1 MVSPDIPD
9 ETKSPLFCPA
19 SFALFSVNSS
29 QSGTTKLWWREKS
42 LLSLP
47 PRVYNRFSCETFQ
60 KANRRYKKLEDIICE
75 GCFCTIGES
84 EERFTLDGN
93 AYCVDCYELETGVR
107 QSKKKAS
114 DKPSMKPNTN
124 WSSLAFWK
132 RLSPVSKKCRDLGAK
147 RKCAE
152 AEIGHYG
159 QKEVTA
165 WICPKCGEHI
175 EAQFN
180 SCWNCGTGK
189 SGTGKIGSPP
199 IVPQEPEPLSIPTY
213 LTGAIAA
220 LFFCWPIAILA
231 IVNALD
237 AKRKLEAG
245 NYAAAREASAKAKTW
260 CWISLL
266 VGLIVI
272 VLYVAGAV
280 MS

>member
-1 MVSPDIPD
+1 MADKLITIATFGEP
-9 ETKSPLFCPA
+9 
-19 SFALFSVNSS
+19 S
-29 QSGTTKLWWREKS
+29 QAEMSKTKLDDMGIECF
-42 LLSLP
+42 L
-47 PRVYNRFSCETFQ
+47 V
-60 KANRRYKKLEDIICE
+60 EDTTHTLY
-75 GCFCTIGES
+75 GYAAGTIRLQVKES
-84 EERFTLDGN
+84 EAERAFEALK
-93 AYCVDCYELETGVR
+93 VDSR
-107 QSKKKAS
+107 
-114 DKPSMKPNTN
+114 
-124 WSSLAFWK
+124 
-132 RLSPVSKKCRDLGAK
+132 KKCTQCGQEVEDSAK
-147 RKCAE
+147 YCPNCE

-199 IVPQEPEPLSIPTY
+199 IVPQEPESLSIPTY

-272 VLYVAGAV
+272 VLYLCNSLLAP
-280 MS
+280 